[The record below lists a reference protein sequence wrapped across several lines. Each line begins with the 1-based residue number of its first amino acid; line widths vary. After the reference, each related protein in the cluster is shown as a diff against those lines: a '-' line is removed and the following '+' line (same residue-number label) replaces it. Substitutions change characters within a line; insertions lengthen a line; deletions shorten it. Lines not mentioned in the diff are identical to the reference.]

1 MSQATRDAAAITRES
16 AASGVSSLARL
27 QAATG
32 IVLAIFVTLHLLN
45 LLVAIVGPGA
55 YDGFQAAV
63 RPVYQFPLVEALILG
78 SIAVHLVVAITRF
91 LRDPRKVRQGRFRW
105 HRYSGVFLMLVIV
118 GHVAAV
124 RGPSWFA
131 DIYPGAQGLAF
142 TLNAYPAYFYPYYF
156 LLACAGFYHALQGT
170 SVAAARFNKRGLR
183 ASNERL
189 ASLTAGFGVLAI
201 LALACLGGLL
211 YEIPDPFDNDA
222 ARLFRS
228 IVGGE

>member
-1 MSQATRDAAAITRES
+1 MSQI
-16 AASGVSSLARL
+16 ASDSRSSVSQNLPLSSKSLVRL

-32 IVLAIFVTLHLLN
+32 LILASFVAVHLLN
-45 LLVAIVGPGA
+45 FLLAITGPGA
-55 YDGFQAAV
+55 YDSFQSMA
-63 RPVYQFPLVEALILG
+63 RKIYQFPLVEALILAAIVAHLA
-78 SIAVHLVVAITRF
+78 IAVARF
-91 LRDPRKVRQGRFRW
+91 LREPRTTRTGRFRW

-131 DIYPGAQGLAF
+131 DIYPGAEGLAF

-156 LLACAGFYHALQGT
+156 LLACAGFYHAAQGIG
-170 SVAAARFNKRGLR
+170 VALARLNMGRPVFAGRGL
-183 ASNERL
+183 AV
-189 ASLTAGFGVLAI
+189 LTTGFAL
-201 LALACLGGLL
+201 LALCALAGLAGLL

-228 IVGGE
+228 IVGGS